1 MLLPLVPLATTP
13 LRLLLPPLATTPLR
27 LLLLPLVPL
36 ATTPLRLLLL
46 LLAVSS
52 RVTPRI
58 TRPLCR
64 LLRRGGGSTSPQT
77 RCPGCRDSR

>member
-1 MLLPLVPLATTP
+1 VHVLLPLVPLATTP

-27 LLLLPLVPL
+27 LLLL
-36 ATTPLRLLLL
+36 

-58 TRPLCR
+58 TRPLR
-64 LLRRGGGSTSPQT
+64 RARGGGSTSPQT

>member
-1 MLLPLVPLATTP
+1 VHVLLPLVPLATTP
-13 LRLLLPPLATTPLR
+13 LRLLLLLPPLATTPLR
-27 LLLLPLVPL
+27 LLLPLAPL

-58 TRPLCR
+58 TRPL
-64 LLRRGGGSTSPQT
+64 RRGGGSTSPQT